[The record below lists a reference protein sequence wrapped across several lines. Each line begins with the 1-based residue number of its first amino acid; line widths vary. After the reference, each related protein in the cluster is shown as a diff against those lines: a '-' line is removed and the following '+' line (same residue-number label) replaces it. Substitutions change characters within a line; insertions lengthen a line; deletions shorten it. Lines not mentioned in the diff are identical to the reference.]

1 PAGVCEPATAEVTI
15 PVTDGPTADA
25 GPDQTTCVGGTA
37 ALTGEFTGTTGI
49 LWSTPT
55 NGSFD
60 DPTLPNAVYT
70 PGSQDITNGSVT
82 LTMTTDGPCASISD
96 EVIITIQEAPEVNA
110 GNDATI
116 CSDATYVMQGS
127 FDGSTTGLVWSAA
140 GDRTFSDA
148 TDEFAVYTP
157 GENDI
162 LNGSVVITATA
173 TGSCAGFTDAMML
186 KFNPAATVDAG
197 SPLSACDGAP
207 VTLSAVLGG
216 SATSLQWTS
225 SGDGTF
231 DDPTLPNATYT
242 PGDADMTNG
251 SVTLTAT
258 TNNPPGPCA
267 S

>member
-1 PAGVCEPATAEVTI
+1 
-15 PVTDGPTADA
+15 
-25 GPDQTTCVGGTA
+25 
-37 ALTGEFTGTTGI
+37 
-49 LWSTPT
+49 
-55 NGSFD
+55 
-60 DPTLPNAVYT
+60 
-70 PGSQDITNGSVT
+70 
-82 LTMTTDGPCASISD
+82 
-96 EVIITIQEAPEVNA
+96 
-110 GNDATI
+110 
-116 CSDATYVMQGS
+116 
-127 FDGSTTGLVWSAA
+127 VWSAA
-140 GDRTFSDA
+140 GDGTFSDA

-267 S
+267 STSDQVVVTTKASVTALPLAVCANAAPVDLTAYVVTAPAGGIVTFTGAGVSGDSFDPAGTPGAFNIQVDYDFNGCLATTTLAVT